1 MSELRFVDRGAV
13 RGGVATGLAMEV
25 DNLRLG
31 VEVVAVAPVT
41 LGVDDRLGVRER
53 TGVCFT
59 GVCNLLDISRDDKLT
74 IQAIP
79 KALKKNLIAGLGA
92 PWSG

>member
-1 MSELRFVDRGAV
+1 VGRGAV
-13 RGGVATGLAMEV
+13 RGGVATGLAIEV

-31 VEVVAVAPVT
+31 VEVVAVALAT

-74 IQAIP
+74 IQVIP
-79 KALKKNLIAGLGA
+79 ISSQKSSIAG
-92 PWSG
+92 

>member
-1 MSELRFVDRGAV
+1 MGRGAV
-13 RGGVATGLAMEV
+13 RGGVATGLAIEV

-31 VEVVAVAPVT
+31 VEVVAVALAT

-74 IQAIP
+74 IQVIP
-79 KALKKNLIAGLGA
+79 ISSQKSSIAG
-92 PWSG
+92 